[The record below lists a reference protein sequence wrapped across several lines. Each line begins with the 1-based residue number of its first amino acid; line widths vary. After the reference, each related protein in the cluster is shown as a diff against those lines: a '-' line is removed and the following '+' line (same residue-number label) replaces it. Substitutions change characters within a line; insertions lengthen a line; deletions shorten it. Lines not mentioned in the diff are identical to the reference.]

1 MESTAELCARVADH
15 PLMSLGYGV
24 ATPSAEAL
32 YNEAQALVQEAQD
45 ELLHPDNPLL
55 LGFVEETTLGE
66 PIEFQPKAVDQI
78 MGLAQYEPM
87 ALVEATR
94 LELNLVDESTNLTV
108 PLGAAAVLASPGIK
122 LLDLL
127 QQGPAACDRT
137 LYTLHQSFQ
146 SIADGTRNY
155 VLEQG
160 TAILAGLQQAIAQ
173 YDSATGSMTLPPIVV
188 NPTVAALVGARSF
201 DEYPQRTLSAVMQ
214 EVVDAPKLSA
224 LPFYGSTDGTFKLSG
239 FALASD
245 YVPDAYT
252 LEDIVISP
260 EDFHLEMKSRTE
272 LNLVLPRSHEL
283 ILGGQALNFI
293 SNENL
298 AELLAGLDLDALSAE
313 LALRQACSA
322 ALALTDTYME
332 FNALCQG
339 LRALSPSELTEVL
352 KAPPPP
358 PKPEKPENNGA
369 DLAALELAI
378 SLAKTKAAHGKMPS
392 QAELDKVLAALRRH

>member
-1 MESTAELCARVADH
+1 MDGTTELSTRIADH

-24 ATPSAEAL
+24 TTPSAEAL
-32 YNEAQALVQEAQD
+32 YHEAQALVQEAQD

-87 ALVEATR
+87 ALILATR
-94 LELNLVDESTNLTV
+94 LELNLVDESTSLTV
-108 PLGAAAVLASPGIK
+108 PIGAAAVLASPGIN
-122 LLDLL
+122 LIDLIK
-127 QQGPAACDRT
+127 QGPHGCDQT
-137 LYTLHQSFQ
+137 LSTLHQSFQ
-146 SIADGTRNY
+146 SITDGTRNY
-155 VLEQG
+155 ALEQG
-160 TAILAGLQQAIAQ
+160 NAILAGLQQAIAQ
-173 YDSATGSMTLPPIVV
+173 YDSATGSMTLPPIVIE
-188 NPTVAALVGARSF
+188 PTVAALNGARPF
-201 DEYPQRTLSAVMQ
+201 AEYPQRTLTALMQ
-214 EVVDAPKLSA
+214 EVVDAPQQPH
-224 LPFYGSTDGTFKLSG
+224 LPFYGSCDGNFKLTG
-239 FALASD
+239 FVLAPD
-245 YVPDAYT
+245 YIPDTYT

-260 EDFHLEMKSRTE
+260 EEFHLEMKCRTE
-272 LNLVLPRSHEL
+272 LNLALARGHEL
-283 ILGGQALNFI
+283 ILGGQSLNFI

-298 AELLAGLDLDALSAE
+298 AELLTGLDLTALNAE
-313 LALRQACSA
+313 LTLRQACSA

-339 LRALSPSELTEVL
+339 LHPLTQSELTEVL
-352 KAPPPP
+352 KAPPPK
-358 PKPEKPENNGA
+358 PKKAENNNNGA